1 MARDTR
7 KRILVASLLLFNE
20 QGAPRTTINEIA
32 DELDISPG
40 NLNYHFR
47 RKADIVDALAAE
59 FQADARSVLRPPDDE
74 YPGLDDFWLFLHELL
89 ELTGVYR
96 FMLTDTEVLT
106 DEYPA
111 VGRALRHFAK
121 ALQGSFELYLHGL
134 EESGLIVCAPGEL
147 GNVAKVLAVIALLS
161 GRFDTMT
168 GEIKEADDAA
178 IGVARTILG
187 VLKPL
192 ATEAAARQFEYLA
205 THYSE

>member
-59 FQADARSVLRPPDDE
+59 FQADARAVLQPPE
-74 YPGLDDFWLFLHELL
+74 AEFPGLDDFWLFLHELL
-89 ELTGVYR
+89 DLTSVYR

-111 VGRALRHFAK
+111 VGRALRHFAR
-121 ALQGSFELYLHGL
+121 ALTGTFELYLHGL
-134 EESGLIVCAPGEL
+134 VGNGFVTAGQDDL
-147 GNVAKVLAVIALLS
+147 GGVARILAVIALMS
-161 GRFDTMT
+161 ERFDGMA
-168 GEIKEADDAA
+168 GARQEADDAA
-178 IGVARTILG
+178 IGVARSILG

-192 ATEAAARQFEYLA
+192 ATAEAARQFEYLA
-205 THYSE
+205 THYRE